1 MPSSGCACWLLSLA
15 LLWSL
20 AAAKEQYHE
29 FVIRET
35 TVKRLCK
42 TSQTVMTV
50 NGQFPGPTLE
60 MEEGDSVVVNL
71 INRGSYNVTLH
82 WHGVRQ
88 MRTGWSDGPEYVTQC
103 PVRPG
108 QSYRYRFTVAG
119 QEGTL
124 WWHAHSSWL
133 RATVYGALLI
143 RPRHGSSY
151 PFDAQPT
158 RELDPILLGEWW
170 DMNPVDVV
178 RAATRTGAA
187 PNISD
192 ALTVNGQPGDLY
204 KCSSQDTAV
213 FPVKSGE
220 TNLLRFINAALN
232 TELFVS
238 LAGHNMTVVGAD
250 ASYTKPYNTS
260 LLLLAPG
267 QTTDVLVTFDQ
278 PPGRY

>member
-1 MPSSGCACWLLSLA
+1 MGSRGCSCWLLSLA
-15 LLWSL
+15 LLCSL

-42 TSQTVMTV
+42 SQSIMTV

-60 MEEGDSVVVNL
+60 IKEGDSLIINL
-71 INRGSYNVTLH
+71 INRGRYNVTLH

-108 QSYRYRFTVAG
+108 QSYRYRFTVAA

-143 RPRHGSSY
+143 RPRDGTSY
-151 PFDAQPT
+151 PFHVQPT
-158 RELDPILLGEWW
+158 RELAPILLGIAC
-170 DMNPVDVV
+170 
-178 RAATRTGAA
+178 R
-187 PNISD
+187 
-192 ALTVNGQPGDLY
+192 
-204 KCSSQDTAV
+204 
-213 FPVKSGE
+213 
-220 TNLLRFINAALN
+220 
-232 TELFVS
+232 
-238 LAGHNMTVVGAD
+238 
-250 ASYTKPYNTS
+250 
-260 LLLLAPG
+260 
-267 QTTDVLVTFDQ
+267 
-278 PPGRY
+278 